1 MEGGGKVKT
10 FGQKYIVIYNSSTFD
25 FLLHNFVL
33 SYGFD
38 NYASM
43 MVLDMTKLPSLSKP
57 SIMLPLLNGPVSR
70 LPFTQLTTS
79 PIYKDVH

>member
-1 MEGGGKVKT
+1 
-10 FGQKYIVIYNSSTFD
+10 
-25 FLLHNFVL
+25 
-33 SYGFD
+33 
-38 NYASM
+38 M
-43 MVLDMTKLPSLSKP
+43 MALDITKLPSLSKP